1 MTLLA
6 AWALGG
12 LVLLVPLVIAHL
24 RREHRPLY
32 DVPSL
37 LLWQEPEQRASAQAR
52 RLRLPRLPLLL
63 ALQALALVL
72 LVVALARPAAPA
84 ARARPA
90 HVYVLDDSVW
100 MSADGRLADAERRL
114 EALAATLPR
123 GTPVRIVLADG
134 APRVLYRGPAAAGVA
149 VALRRVAPSAAPST
163 LAEALTVAAGLL
175 AGPRDEMVLLRAP
188 EDAAPTPHAR
198 AGQFAALVIGA
209 PVAEQGIFSPSSRCG
224 IGASGAC
231 EVLAVVGN
239 SAAAAVRDRYTA
251 AVNGRPA
258 LSGSVR
264 VGAHSTADIVLS
276 ARPDEQVSL
285 RLDSRAVLPG
295 AGAAWVTVPSLADGP
310 SASTVTVVGTPSDAT
325 PVARAFAA
333 VPGVTL
339 RLSTPA
345 TYDAVDART
354 SDLTVLDGWL
364 PRGGLPASPSV
375 LLIDPPSV
383 PGGRVGGNLSD
394 STPSGTD
401 AGSELLT
408 GVDLGSL
415 KIDPGA
421 GRTLVLPPYL
431 TPVAWSPGG
440 VLLGAGDDGS
450 RRLAVL
456 AFDPSQSD
464 LPQLA
469 SFPVLAANL
478 VRWAAGWAPDGVA
491 AGEPWR
497 VDATPGARHL
507 TLARAGDTVASAP
520 LHGHAVAF
528 TVSRAGLYTVRET
541 GDGVDREATVAV
553 SASAPL
559 SAPAPS
565 APLDLAA
572 TSAGSPP
579 GNGPTRAPWFLAA
592 ALVVL
597 VLEWTYWRMRA
608 PRLRVR

>member
-12 LVLLVPLVIAHL
+12 LILLVPLVIAHL
-24 RREHRPLY
+24 RREHRPVY

-100 MSADGRLADAERRL
+100 MSVGGRLADAERRL

-134 APRVLYRGPAAAGVA
+134 APRVLYRGPAAGVA
-149 VALRRVAPSAAPST
+149 VALRRVAASAVPST
-163 LAEALTVAAGLL
+163 LEEALTVAAGLL
-175 AGPRDEMVLLRAP
+175 AGPHDDVVLLRAP
-188 EDAAPTPHAR
+188 EDAVPAPHAR
-198 AGQFAALVIGA
+198 AGRFAALVIGT

-224 IGASGAC
+224 IGGSGAC

-239 SAAAAVRDRYTA
+239 SAGVAVRDRYTA
-251 AVNGRPA
+251 AVNGRTA

-285 RLDSRAVLPG
+285 RLDAGAVLPG

-364 PRGGLPASPSV
+364 PHGGLPASPSV

-383 PGGRVGGNLSD
+383 PGGRVRANLSD
-394 STPSGTD
+394 STPSGTE

-408 GVDLGSL
+408 GVDLASL
-415 KIDPGA
+415 KIDAGA
-421 GRTLVLPPYL
+421 GRTLALPPYL
-431 TPVAWSPGG
+431 TPIAWSPGG

-478 VRWAAGWAPDGVA
+478 VRWAAGWAPDAVA

-520 LHGHAVAF
+520 LNGHPVAF

-553 SASAPL
+553 SAAAPL
-559 SAPAPS
+559 SAPTPS

-572 TSAGSPP
+572 TSAASRP

-597 VLEWTYWRMRA
+597 VLEWTYWRIQA
-608 PRLRVR
+608 PRLRAQ

>member
-24 RREHRPLY
+24 RREHRPVY

-90 HVYVLDDSVW
+90 QVYVLDDSVW
-100 MSADGRLADAERRL
+100 MSVGGRLADAERRL

-123 GTPVRIVLADG
+123 GTPVKIVLADG
-134 APRVLYRGPAAAGVA
+134 APRVLYRGPAAGVA
-149 VALRRVAPSAAPST
+149 VALRRIAASAVPST
-163 LAEALTVAAGLL
+163 LDEALTVAAGLL
-175 AGPRDEMVLLRAP
+175 AGPHDDVVLLRAP
-188 EDAAPTPHAR
+188 EDAVPAPHAR
-198 AGQFAALVIGA
+198 AGQFAALVIGT

-239 SAAAAVRDRYTA
+239 SAGVAVRDRYTA
-251 AVNGRPA
+251 AVNGRAA

-276 ARPDEQVSL
+276 ARPDEQVSV
-285 RLDSRAVLPG
+285 RLDARAVLPG

-310 SASTVTVVGTPSDAT
+310 SASTVTVVGAPSDAT

-364 PRGGLPASPSV
+364 PHGGLPASPSV

-383 PGGRVGGNLSD
+383 PGGRVRANLSD
-394 STPSGTD
+394 STPSGTE

-408 GVDLGSL
+408 GVDLASL

-421 GRTLVLPPYL
+421 GRTLALPPYL
-431 TPVAWSPGG
+431 TPIAWSPGG

-478 VRWAAGWAPDGVA
+478 VRWAARWAPDAVRV
-491 AGEPWR
+491 GEPWR

-541 GDGVDREATVAV
+541 GDGVEREATVAV
-553 SASAPL
+553 SAAAPL
-559 SAPAPS
+559 SALAPS

-572 TSAGSPP
+572 TSAASPP

-597 VLEWTYWRMRA
+597 VLEWTYWRTQA
-608 PRLRVR
+608 PRAGAQ